1 MGTKQFIGYT
11 LPDRLAE
18 VLAMVGALQ
27 GDLGTLSATVDTEM
41 AGLRTEIGGQITVM
55 KTDLTTLTNG
65 VKTSLEGSVQSV
77 KTSLEGNISSL
88 QTMTNGLSNTVT
100 NELSGIKYVKQSS
113 APANLQTIYQGSNL
127 DGAVSGDCV
136 GLVLKHWEVP
146 KTGSYYFSVVIGGNF
161 ASSGSDLLEFHLS
174 DFTGSCK
181 YGYPAE
187 ALPNIA
193 PGTTVAYSYSRG
205 MVVYERK
212 GSGTGSVVLYLK
224 AGDVL
229 SIAKPLASILPSVV
243 VKVGYIE

>member
-1 MGTKQFIGYT
+1 MGVKQFTNYS

-88 QTMTNGLSNTVT
+88 QTMTNTVT

-161 ASSGSDLLEFHLS
+161 ASSGSVLLKFHLS

-193 PGTTVAYSYSRG
+193 PGTTVAYNYSRG
-205 MVVYERK
+205 MEVYERK